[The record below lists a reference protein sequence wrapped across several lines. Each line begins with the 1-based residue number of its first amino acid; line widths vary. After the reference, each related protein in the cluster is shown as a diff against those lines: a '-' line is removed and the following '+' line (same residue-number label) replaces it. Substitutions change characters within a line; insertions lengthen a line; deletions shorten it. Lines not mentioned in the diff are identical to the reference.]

1 MKHYTLP
8 ILAFMMSFSS
18 VSQAE
23 VPVYQDESRPI
34 EERVEDAL
42 KRMTLREKVA
52 MCHAEGKFASAG
64 VRIPRPSNIFH
75 L

>member
-8 ILAFMMSFSS
+8 ILAFMMSLSS

-23 VPVYQDESRPI
+23 VLVYQDESRPI

-52 MCHAEGKFASAG
+52 MCHAEGKL
-64 VRIPRPSNIFH
+64 PRPVCRVSASPTSG
-75 L
+75 